1 MRRGLVLLLWAAA
14 LLAAPG
20 AWAQGTE
27 PDPPADPPAGD
38 AEPTA
43 DPDAVDAP
51 EPEPEP
57 DSARDSAP
65 DSEPERRRSGSARG
79 RFDGGIAD
87 AFMEGF
93 RQGMREGNAGSGA
106 GGEPELT
113 DDEAAAV
120 GLASLCCCFLFLVGL
135 VVLVVVLVKKSGRSS
150 ASGATG
156 VTGGTGVTGAA
167 GAPSANPYAR
177 AQPSVTHLS
186 VLAVAFDA
194 RRRQLVEGAVRARVA
209 GSPVTQEQRAELV
222 RALCGALLEVSSN
235 WRAFGYGDKTDFADD
250 RAAETSFR
258 AAWSDFKGRCAG
270 PGEPGGEL
278 CVAVLV
284 LCSRGELLGTTRLD
298 DPEQARALVQH
309 RLGAAPG
316 SLLAADCFF
325 APASADQGALSTGD
339 AYRRFPEMQRL
350 LPPAT
355 RP

>member
-1 MRRGLVLLLWAAA
+1 MRRGLVILLWAAA

-20 AWAQGTE
+20 AWAQGT
-27 PDPPADPPAGD
+27 
-38 AEPTA
+38 
-43 DPDAVDAP
+43 
-51 EPEPEP
+51 
-57 DSARDSAP
+57 
-65 DSEPERRRSGSARG
+65 
-79 RFDGGIAD
+79 
-87 AFMEGF
+87 
-93 RQGMREGNAGSGA
+93 
-106 GGEPELT
+106 EPELT

-135 VVLVVVLVKKSGRSS
+135 VVLVVALVKKSGRPS

-156 VTGGTGVTGAA
+156 V
-167 GAPSANPYAR
+167 APPPPNPYAR
-177 AQPSVTHLS
+177 VQPPLTHLS

-194 RRRQLVEGAVRARVA
+194 RRRQQVEGAVRAKVA

-270 PGEPGGEL
+270 PGEAGGEL

-339 AYRRFPEMQRL
+339 AYRRFPEMQPL
-350 LPPAT
+350 APPAA